1 MERALTDEAIFYR
14 RFVDD
19 VRRCAAGR
27 APASV
32 AEIERRV
39 GVAMVA
45 APEVRERSWAR
56 VVAAVN
62 ELLAGVPPREL
73 GPAARLRAFVRENAD
88 LGRPRDL
95 AITDF
100 RFTMRPEGLL
110 TDRAGRSYVVFA
122 RIPRVP
128 KLTTLDEVVPGP
140 TRLLAEWAVYGLC
153 GGAAAAALWFSLIV
167 PV

>member
-1 MERALTDEAIFYR
+1 VTDEALFYR

-19 VRRCAAGR
+19 VRRCAAGA

-32 AEIERRV
+32 AEIERRI
-39 GVAMVA
+39 GIALIA
-45 APEVRERSWAR
+45 APAERERRWAR

-62 ELLAGVPPREL
+62 ELLAGIPAHAL

-100 RFTMRPEGLL
+100 RFVACPDGVL
-110 TDRAGRSYVVFA
+110 TDRAGHSYLTFA
-122 RIPRVP
+122 RIPRAQP
-128 KLTTLDEVVPGP
+128 LPTLDEIVPGP
-140 TRLLAEWAVYGLC
+140 TRLIAEWAVYSLC
-153 GGAAAAALWFSLIV
+153 GGAAAAALWFAFIV

>member
-1 MERALTDEAIFYR
+1 MTEEALFYR
-14 RFVDD
+14 RFIDD
-19 VRRCAAGR
+19 VRRCTAGG

-32 AEIERRV
+32 AEIERRI
-39 GVAMVA
+39 GIALTA
-45 APEVRERSWAR
+45 GPERRERSWAH

-62 ELLAGVPPREL
+62 ELLAGVPERAL

-100 RFTMRPEGLL
+100 RFSTAADGVLVAR
-110 TDRAGRSYVVFA
+110 DGRRYLVFA
-122 RIPRVP
+122 PILPATPAPV
-128 KLTTLDEVVPGP
+128 LDEVVPPG
-140 TRLLAEWAVYGLC
+140 TRALAECAVYALC
-153 GGAAAAALWFSLIV
+153 GGAATAALWFAFIV